1 MKYWLFTFRSVTH
14 AQRGESVLRR
24 AGYRCGL
31 GRTPRWMEE
40 QGCGYSVMV
49 RAMDASVAEYLLRS
63 NVPFRKLYCSTD
75 KGQWEEVT

>member
-14 AQRGESVLRR
+14 AQRGEAVLRR

-49 RAMDASVAEYLLRS
+49 RAPDPTPAQLMQEN
-63 NVPFRKLYCSTD
+63 NVPFRKLYSSTD
-75 KGQWEEVT
+75 RGRWEAVI